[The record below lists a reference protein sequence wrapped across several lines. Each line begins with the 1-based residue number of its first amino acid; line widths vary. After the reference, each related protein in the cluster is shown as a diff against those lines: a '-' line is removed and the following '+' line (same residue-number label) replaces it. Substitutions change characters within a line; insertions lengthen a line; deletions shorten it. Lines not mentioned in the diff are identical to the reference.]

1 MLVEVI
7 LGSTKLCL
15 VRMFD
20 QVRPSY
26 VRLGHVCQGNIKLG
40 QVMSD
45 YDMLVQIKIDYKRLG
60 QVMRGYVN
68 LGQVLSD

>member
-26 VRLGHVCQGNIKLG
+26 VRLGHVCQGLSMLG
-40 QVMSD
+40 QVNSCQ
-45 YDMLVQIKIDYKRLG
+45 VRLC
-60 QVMRGYVN
+60 RIW
-68 LGQVLSD
+68 